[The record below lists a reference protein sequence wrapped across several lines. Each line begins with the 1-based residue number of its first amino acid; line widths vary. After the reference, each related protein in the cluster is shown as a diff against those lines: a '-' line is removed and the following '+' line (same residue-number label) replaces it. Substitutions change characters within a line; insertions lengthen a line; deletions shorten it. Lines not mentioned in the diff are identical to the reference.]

1 MSPTITDMR
10 HARLASNLASLG
22 GRTII
27 PPDSITNPNN
37 SMKSESHSLTSNS
50 PVTVNVYC
58 LEAGREVRAI
68 REPSSRDS
76 SIDTEN
82 PLDRN
87 TSEL

>member
-1 MSPTITDMR
+1 MR

-37 SMKSESHSLTSNS
+37 SMKSESHSL
-50 PVTVNVYC
+50 VTVNVYC